1 MAGNDNYDDDEQN
14 LERGMLDDQESDDF
28 ANFDPKAYL
37 RRRGAQ
43 VGDDR
48 DEVELGSGRSRYR
61 PSSVD
66 DEDLLGG
73 SSSSRRSRLGTGSIS
88 TRRSRR
94 GERPV
99 SSSSFG
105 GRNIFSG
112 LSDLL
117 TGVLFS
123 GPIAPYARPLIIGF
137 GCLVVFACLAL
148 CGIAYWFLTAP
159 R

>member
-28 ANFDPKAYL
+28 ANFDPQRYL
-37 RRRGAQ
+37 RKRGVQ

-61 PSSVD
+61 PSRMD
-66 DEDLLGG
+66 DDDLLSSG
-73 SSSSRRSRLGTGSIS
+73 SSSSRRSRTTS
-88 TRRSRR
+88 TSRSSRR
-94 GERPV
+94 DRPV
-99 SSSSFG
+99 TGSSFG
-105 GRNIFSG
+105 GRNI
-112 LSDLL
+112 LSSISELL

-123 GPIAPYARPLIIGF
+123 GPIAPYARPLIVGF
-137 GCLVVFACLAL
+137 GCLVLFACLAL
-148 CGIAYWFLTAP
+148 CGIAYWFLSAP